1 MDSIGPL
8 QFDVSV
14 VSKTSGTEMLALWTG
29 GHSFDFDV
37 ILIACFFS

>member
-8 QFDVSV
+8 QFDVFV
-14 VSKTSGTEMLALWTG
+14 LSKSSGTEMLALWTG
-29 GHSFDFDV
+29 GHSFDFHV

>member
-1 MDSIGPL
+1 MGSIGPL

-14 VSKTSGTEMLALWTG
+14 LSKSSGTEMSALWTG
-29 GHSFDFDV
+29 GHSFDFRV